1 MHNKTET
8 DVALQKR
15 LKLAFVMMA
24 LLATAATIAVFPAG
38 AVDALGVTEVA
49 PGVFVHRGAY
59 EDVNPN
65 NRGDIANIGFIVGEK
80 GVAVIDTGN
89 TLALGQAL
97 RAAVKARTGLPVL
110 YVINTHGHPDHVFGN
125 AAFKDDKPQFVG
137 HEKLGK
143 WVSFKA
149 PYYVETLKTFV
160 GEAAA
165 QGAEAIAP
173 GLTVKAGQTHDLDL
187 GGRTL
192 TISGWAAAHTDN
204 DITVLDS
211 KTKTLWTGDLLFVDR
226 VPALDGTILGW
237 LKAIPELR
245 KLAAERAVPGH
256 GPASVPWPQALA
268 AEERYLNVLVQDIR
282 KIQKGHGTLEEAA
295 KTAGMEEKGNWAL
308 FDDYNARN
316 VTAAFVELEWE

>member
-65 NRGDIANIGFIVGEK
+65 NRGDIPNIGFIVGEK

-97 RAAVKARTGLPVL
+97 RAAVKARTGLPAL

-137 HEKLGK
+137 HEK
-143 WVSFKA
+143 
-149 PYYVETLKTFV
+149 P
-160 GEAAA
+160 
-165 QGAEAIAP
+165 
-173 GLTVKAGQTHDLDL
+173 
-187 GGRTL
+187 
-192 TISGWAAAHTDN
+192 
-204 DITVLDS
+204 
-211 KTKTLWTGDLLFVDR
+211 
-226 VPALDGTILGW
+226 
-237 LKAIPELR
+237 
-245 KLAAERAVPGH
+245 
-256 GPASVPWPQALA
+256 
-268 AEERYLNVLVQDIR
+268 
-282 KIQKGHGTLEEAA
+282 
-295 KTAGMEEKGNWAL
+295 
-308 FDDYNARN
+308 
-316 VTAAFVELEWE
+316 